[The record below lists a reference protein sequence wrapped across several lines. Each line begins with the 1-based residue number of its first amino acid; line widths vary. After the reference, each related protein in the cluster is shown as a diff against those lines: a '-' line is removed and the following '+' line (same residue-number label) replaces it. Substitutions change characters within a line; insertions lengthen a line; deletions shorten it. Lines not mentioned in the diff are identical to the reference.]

1 MKKIYILIALL
12 VTGVTFAQN
21 PIVKDVGSFDTLKVY
36 DLIEVNLIKSDENK
50 VVLSGEDTDEVQVIN
65 KDGKLKIRME
75 LDNIFDGNRTFVE
88 VHYTE
93 IKTIDGNEGAE
104 ITSNELIEQDRIEIR
119 TQEGARVRAGL
130 KVNHADIRA
139 VTGGIIEASGQAQS
153 QKLTVNTGGIY
164 EGRDLEG
171 ESADVLVQAGGE
183 VEVFASQKIDI
194 KIRAGGDV
202 IVYGN
207 PSEISRKRTFGGRI
221 KIM

>member
-12 VTGVTFAQN
+12 VNGVTFAQN

-50 VVLSGEDTDEVQVIN
+50 VVISGEETDEVQVIN

-75 LDNIFDGNRTFVE
+75 FDNIFDGNRTFVE

-130 KVNHADIRA
+130 KVNLADIRA